1 MLQGKHIF
9 YYRCYNGSSAESK
22 VSPKLYSLT
31 ALKSSFRD
39 VRTESTF
46 NPGALLTYW
55 LREDEYFV
63 VILVPFSLD
72 IRKSKHN
79 IIATDTNMQ
88 NELLRRQYN
97 TLLKMLTQTVLF
109 KLNKVIGYRQ
119 STKFN
124 ATPFHIIYS
133 FMCFINN
140 DLKEKNRYVMSQ
152 LKQDDVCISRWSAD
166 LWSD

>member
-1 MLQGKHIF
+1 
-9 YYRCYNGSSAESK
+9 
-22 VSPKLYSLT
+22 
-31 ALKSSFRD
+31 
-39 VRTESTF
+39 
-46 NPGALLTYW
+46 
-55 LREDEYFV
+55 
-63 VILVPFSLD
+63 
-72 IRKSKHN
+72 
-79 IIATDTNMQ
+79 
-88 NELLRRQYN
+88 
-97 TLLKMLTQTVLF
+97 MLTQTVLF

-166 LWSD
+166 LGSD